1 MESWTKT
8 GIKIDNNWFRN
19 ESYIQKTGKLA
30 FSIYLLLLERDGC
43 NNRVF
48 FTIDYLVTHLGMN
61 KKNRH
66 MSDKIKVALLSL
78 EEYNLIHFHKNIYD
92 DEVVKFNDLNVNKNS
107 DLYVSIEIPTQKY
120 TTIYAYEL
128 FDILLSDY
136 EDYNTRIGMLSQFCY
151 IISCINSMHNVS
163 FPSMTNIME
172 CSAIGSYSTLKDN
185 LDKLVELNLLVYG
198 NANMMNNNGSS
209 LTQSPNHYARPIHE
223 SDLKAMVEEKIA
235 KMNKSPMS
243 KNTKELGR
251 LKRSL
256 SQKINHI
263 HKKEEAGSITED
275 DMISLNEMI
284 EEYNQ
289 LCIST
294 GQKPKFNINAKPQEV
309 IISTE
314 DVESFIVDNK
324 SKVIKLNKPCD
335 PFDDG
340 TDIAQFI

>member
-1 MESWTKT
+1 MTAHIKT
-8 GIKIDNNWFRN
+8 YIKIDNNWFRDKK
-19 ESYIQKTGKLA
+19 YILKTSKLA
-30 FSIYLLLLERDGC
+30 FAIYVLILERVGC
-43 NNRVF
+43 DCKAYIN
-48 FTIDYLVTHLGMN
+48 IDYLISHLGMN
-61 KKNRH
+61 KNNCH
-66 MSDKIKVALLSL
+66 MVDRIKQALAAL
-78 EEYNLIHFHKNIYD
+78 ENNQIINFHNNMYD
-92 DEVVKFNDLNVNKNS
+92 DSTINFVDLNVNKNTS
-107 DLYVSIEIPTQKY
+107 LYVSVDPVKEKY
-120 TTIYAYEL
+120 TNIYMHEVFTIL
-128 FDILLSDY
+128 FSEYGDY
-136 EDYNTRIGMLSQFCY
+136 QTKLGMLSQFCY

-256 SQKINHI
+256 AQKINHI

-294 GQKPKFNINAKPQEV
+294 GQEPKFNMNAKPQEV